1 MQPKR
6 KRQITPKSKPQAR
19 KEGDQYS
26 PSILTKERREMQEPT
41 LRKFLLAKRV
51 ELYEKVN
58 IIKDKILSENFNER
72 DERDLEVAEAEL
84 NLVKSV
90 IEICV
95 NRGNKF

>member
-1 MQPKR
+1 
-6 KRQITPKSKPQAR
+6 
-19 KEGDQYS
+19 
-26 PSILTKERREMQEPT
+26 MQEPT

-51 ELYEKVN
+51 ELYEQVN
-58 IIKDKILSENFNER
+58 TLKDKLLSENFNEEDR
-72 DERDLEVAEAEL
+72 HDLDIAEAEL

>member
-1 MQPKR
+1 
-6 KRQITPKSKPQAR
+6 
-19 KEGDQYS
+19 
-26 PSILTKERREMQEPT
+26 MQEPT
-41 LRKFLLAKRV
+41 LRKFLLGKRV

-58 IIKDKILSENFNER
+58 TLKDKILSEDFNER
-72 DERDLEVAEAEL
+72 DRQDLDIAEAEL